1 MPDEPKT
8 GLVFITDAVKCE
20 YRDSSPMGRRPLTL
34 ALIGLNL
41 TLFIASMDLVYPI
54 LWGHLRD
61 PRVFEYLASPACV
74 ASGGCLPQ
82 VLLSMFLHAGLLH
95 LAGNMI
101 FLYIIGDNVEVA
113 LGWRRALLVYLASGI
128 AGAAVQAIASLRDT
142 EPALFMVGASA
153 AVSGFLGAYLILYPG
168 STMCYCLG
176 IPMIPLFY
184 YCFRLKASNYIAIW
198 LLIQTIILAT
208 VPYIAV
214 WAHLAGLLTGL
225 ALARHLADRARI
237 ARLRIQFA
245 RGLYKGHRIDR
256 AELRQPS
263 LSPLAQIL
271 VIASAAI
278 VLVGLA
284 ASVPTALGLEGKYYN
299 VYMDVTVAEHRLAG
313 QIYVIRDVE
322 VRVEDSPPQGFY
334 LAYKELK
341 PRATPGVS
349 VEVLAGRGDSRNL
362 VPLARAEIAAASY
375 HMEHVSWMA
384 YATLALGLASSLA
397 ALHAAL
403 YRPEEVEVTYI
414 GGLDGEDL

>member
-1 MPDEPKT
+1 MPEEPKT

-54 LWGHLRD
+54 LWGNLRE

-82 VLLSMFLHAGLLH
+82 VVLSMFLHAGLLH

-113 LGWRRALLVYLASGI
+113 LGWRRALLVYLVSGI
-128 AGAAVQAIASLRDT
+128 AGAAVQSIASLRDM

-176 IPMIPLFY
+176 IPLIPLLY
-184 YCFRLKASNYIAIW
+184 YCFRMKAANYIAIW
-198 LLIQTIILAT
+198 LVIQTIILAT

-225 ALARHLADRARI
+225 ALARHLADRSRI
-237 ARLRIQFA
+237 AGLRIQFA
-245 RGLYKGHRIDR
+245 RGLYRGHRIDR

-271 VIASAAI
+271 VVASATI
-278 VLVGLA
+278 VLIGLA
-284 ASVPTALGLEGKYYN
+284 ASIPAALEMDGKYYN
-299 VYMDVTVAEHRLAG
+299 VYMDVTVAEHRLG
-313 QIYVIRDVE
+313 GLVYVIKDVE
-322 VRVEDSPPQGFY
+322 VRLEDSPPQGFY
-334 LAYKELK
+334 ISYRELE
-341 PRATPGVS
+341 PRAPPGIGVGTL
-349 VEVLAGRGDSRNL
+349 VGMESRAM
-362 VPLARAEIAAASY
+362 VPVAEAVIAAASY
-375 HMEHVSWMA
+375 HLVHVSWMA

-403 YRPEEVEVTYI
+403 YRPEEVEVTYVE
-414 GGLDGEDL
+414 GAGEKGL